1 MVMPNRPATDA
12 RTLPLARFA
21 AARLEAHRI
30 MLEAGKL
37 EGLPALCRAQADA
50 IAGLTGL
57 KLHRIIG
64 EADEADFLA
73 LRDDVE
79 AIARKVDPL
88 IGAIGAEA
96 AGASHAIE
104 AELFEGQ
111 LSGALDGNAT
121 HNLGEAAARLRED
134 RFESRSRR
142 QRAFGQAAE

>member
-1 MVMPNRPATDA
+1 MPNRPDVNGPEAA
-12 RTLPLARFA
+12 LARFV

-30 MLEAGKL
+30 MQAAGRL

-50 IAGLTGL
+50 VAGLAGL

-79 AIARKVDPL
+79 AIAAKVDPL
-88 IGAIGAEA
+88 IAAIGSEA

-104 AELFEGQ
+104 AALFEAQ

-121 HNLGEAAARLRED
+121 FNLGEAAALVRED
-134 RFESRSRR
+134 RLDSRADRC
-142 QRAFGQAAE
+142 RAFGQAAE